1 MDAEMSDLQ
10 TFEWKRRTVSAW
22 RRINA
27 DQIGPRSSSER
38 RFQNQVAM
46 LTKGLNRPA
55 FVPAI
60 FLIVVLMWP
69 SNLLLAQV
77 TGKFDPSLV
86 DRKAFA
92 ESVSLFLTNYCADC
106 HGENGNESGVVL
118 SSIRFDLAAGH
129 DMELWNTVLRQLH
142 LEEMPPT
149 ESQQPEPHERAAVIG
164 WINSELKKSGNV
176 SDLYA
181 KLESPSFGNYVN
193 HEKLF
198 SGEITAEPFS
208 PARLWRTSPEVF
220 ENIKSN
226 YGEGAKDFRQP
237 FPLED
242 KIGIKDYA
250 NLLFAD
256 SAVVSVLLSNAA
268 SAADELIKHSPIA
281 LSDTSPSDD
290 LLASAISEHF
300 KRVVYREPLKDEI
313 GDYSELFRRTA
324 TGGGNAEAMRL
335 VLMAV
340 MLHHESVYRVEIGLG
355 EEDAHGRRMLSGTE
369 IAFAIAFALTDRPPD
384 AALLEAAEA
393 GKLNSSQAAQFQV
406 ARMLQDDSME
416 KPRILRFFQEF
427 FGYTQAH
434 KVFKDEDRSGGFSYY
449 GENYPAMYE
458 KDADFFVMNI
468 LEKDKDVFRQLLT
481 SDEYYI
487 FNRAT
492 FRNTVYDFYKKNQ
505 QQLDAGQFP
514 EAKQKELLQR
524 LKLKGWDELNVK
536 YNLHNFNKGFDGSVA
551 AIKQIVEEQYSWM
564 DTKDENVLLH
574 RMQPLYTK
582 YPMVYDLRDD
592 EQDFLLPQPYRRP
605 NRAGMLTHP
614 AWLIARSLND
624 STDPIRRGKWIREHL
639 LGGVIPDIPITVD
652 ASIPE
657 DHTKTLRERL
667 QKTEAVECWR
677 CHKKMNPLGY
687 AFEIYDDFGRY
698 RTEETLGKGD
708 TKPVDAK
715 SELVGTGEQ
724 ELDGEF
730 KDALELIHRMAE
742 SDKVRQCMI
751 RHVFR
756 YFLGRNETLSD
767 SKTLISA
774 DRAYLESGGSFN
786 ALLVSILSSDSFL
799 YRKTLEP
806 TTREFP

>member
-1 MDAEMSDLQ
+1 MSLYLKINAHPRGLQ
-10 TFEWKRRTVSAW
+10 TNTDFQS
-22 RRINA
+22 
-27 DQIGPRSSSER
+27 QIA
-38 RFQNQVAM
+38 F
-46 LTKGLNRPA
+46 LTKKLKTSVLGS
-55 FVPAI
+55 AI
-60 FLIVVLMWP
+60 ALTAALLCS
-69 SNLLLAQV
+69 SNLLFAQSDK
-77 TGKFDPSLV
+77 TTTPIFADK
-86 DRKAFA
+86 KAFDDT
-92 ESVSLFLTNYCADC
+92 VFPFLSTYCADC
-106 HGENGNESGVVL
+106 HGESSNESDVVL
-118 SSIRFDLAAGH
+118 SSISFDLASGH
-129 DMELWNTVLRQLH
+129 DMELWKTVLRQLH
-142 LEEMPPT
+142 VEEMPPT
-149 ESQQPEPHERAAVIG
+149 ESKQPEQYEKDAVMF

-198 SGEITAEPFS
+198 SGEITTEPFS
-208 PARLWRTSPEVF
+208 PARLWRTSPNVF
-220 ENIKSN
+220 ENVKSN
-226 YGEGAKDFRQP
+226 YGQGATDFRQP

-242 KIGIKDYA
+242 KVGIKDYA

-268 SAADELIKHSPIA
+268 CAADELIKHSPIA
-281 LSDTSPSDD
+281 SSDTSPTDD
-290 LLASAISEHF
+290 MLDSAISQHF
-300 KRVVYREPLKDEI
+300 RKVVGREPLREEI
-313 GDYSELFRRTA
+313 SKYSELFRKTA
-324 TGGGNAEAMRL
+324 KEGGNAEAMRL
-335 VLMAV
+335 VFMAI

-355 EEDAHGRRMLSGTE
+355 EEDSHGRRMLSGTE
-369 IAFAIAFALTDRPPD
+369 MAFAIAFALTDRPPD
-384 AALLEAAEA
+384 AALLQAAEA
-393 GKLNSSQAAQFQV
+393 GKLNSSTDAQFQV
-406 ARMLQDDSME
+406 ARMLQDDAIG

-427 FGYTQAH
+427 FGYAQAH
-434 KVFKDEDRSGGFSYY
+434 KVFKDEDRSGGFAYY

-487 FNRAT
+487 INRAT

-505 QQLDAGQFP
+505 QQLDAGEYP
-514 EAKQKELLQR
+514 ESKQQELLQR
-524 LKLKGWDELNVK
+524 LNLKGWHELNEK

-551 AIKQIVEEQYSWM
+551 AIKQIVDEQYSWM

-574 RMQPLYTK
+574 RMQALFGK

-605 NRAGMLTHP
+605 HRAGILTHP
-614 AWLIARSLND
+614 AWLIAHSLND
-624 STDPIRRGKWIREHL
+624 STDPIRRGKWVREHL

-657 DHTKTLRERL
+657 DHNKTLRERL
-667 QKTEAVECWR
+667 QKTEKAECWR
-677 CHKKMNPLGY
+677 CHRKMNPLGY

-698 RTEETLGKGD
+698 RTEESLDKGE
-708 TKPVDAK
+708 TKPVDAR
-715 SELVGTGEQ
+715 SELTDTGEQ

-730 KDALELIHRMAE
+730 KDALELIARLAE
-742 SDKVRQCMI
+742 SGKVRQCMI

-756 YFLGRNETLSD
+756 YFMGRNELLSD

-774 DRAYLESGGSFN
+774 DRAYLESGGSFK
-786 ALLVSILSSDSFL
+786 ALLISLLSSDSFL

-806 TTREFP
+806 TLR

>member
-1 MDAEMSDLQ
+1 MSLYLKINAHPRGLQ
-10 TFEWKRRTVSAW
+10 TNTDFQS
-22 RRINA
+22 
-27 DQIGPRSSSER
+27 QIA
-38 RFQNQVAM
+38 F
-46 LTKGLNRPA
+46 LTKKLKTSVLGS
-55 FVPAI
+55 AI
-60 FLIVVLMWP
+60 ALTAALLCS
-69 SNLLLAQV
+69 SNLLFAQSDK
-77 TGKFDPSLV
+77 TTTPIFADK
-86 DRKAFA
+86 KAFDDT
-92 ESVSLFLTNYCADC
+92 VFPFLSTYCADC
-106 HGENGNESGVVL
+106 HGESSNESDVVL
-118 SSIRFDLAAGH
+118 SSISFDLASGH
-129 DMELWNTVLRQLH
+129 DMELWKTVLRQLH
-142 LEEMPPT
+142 VEEMPPT
-149 ESQQPEPHERAAVIG
+149 ESKQPEQYEKDAVMF

-198 SGEITAEPFS
+198 SGEITTEPFS
-208 PARLWRTSPEVF
+208 PARLWRTSPNVF
-220 ENIKSN
+220 ENVKSN
-226 YGEGAKDFRQP
+226 YGQGATDFRQP

-242 KIGIKDYA
+242 KVGIKDYA

-268 SAADELIKHSPIA
+268 CAADELIKHSPIA
-281 LSDTSPSDD
+281 SSDTSPTDD
-290 LLASAISEHF
+290 MLDSAISQHF
-300 KRVVYREPLKDEI
+300 RKVVGREPLREEI
-313 GDYSELFRRTA
+313 SKYSELFRKTA
-324 TGGGNAEAMRL
+324 KEGSNAEAMRL
-335 VLMAV
+335 VFMAI

-355 EEDAHGRRMLSGTE
+355 EEDSHGRRMLSGTE
-369 IAFAIAFALTDRPPD
+369 MAFAIAFALTDRPPD
-384 AALLEAAEA
+384 AALLQAAEA
-393 GKLNSSQAAQFQV
+393 GKLNSSTDAQFQV
-406 ARMLQDDSME
+406 ARMLQDDAIG

-427 FGYTQAH
+427 FGYAQAH
-434 KVFKDEDRSGGFSYY
+434 KVFKDEDRSGGFAYY

-487 FNRAT
+487 INRAT

-505 QQLDAGQFP
+505 QQLDAGEYP
-514 EAKQKELLQR
+514 ESKQQELLQR
-524 LKLKGWDELNVK
+524 LNLKGWHELNEK

-551 AIKQIVEEQYSWM
+551 AIKQIVDEQYSWM

-574 RMQPLYTK
+574 RMQALFGK

-605 NRAGMLTHP
+605 HRAGILTHP
-614 AWLIARSLND
+614 AWLIAHSLND
-624 STDPIRRGKWIREHL
+624 STDPIRRGKWVREHL

-657 DHTKTLRERL
+657 DHNKTLRERL
-667 QKTEAVECWR
+667 QKTEKAECWR
-677 CHKKMNPLGY
+677 CHRKMNPLGY

-698 RTEETLGKGD
+698 RTEESLDKGE
-708 TKPVDAK
+708 TKPVDAR
-715 SELVGTGEQ
+715 SELTDTGEQ

-730 KDALELIHRMAE
+730 KDALELIARLAE
-742 SDKVRQCMI
+742 SGKVRQCMI

-756 YFLGRNETLSD
+756 YFMGRNELLSD

-774 DRAYLESGGSFN
+774 DRAYLESGGSFK
-786 ALLVSILSSDSFL
+786 ALLISLLSSDSFL

-806 TTREFP
+806 TLR

>member
-1 MDAEMSDLQ
+1 MSD
-10 TFEWKRRTVSAW
+10 
-22 RRINA
+22 RRINIPLVA
-27 DQIGPRSSSER
+27 STIALTAFWLCSSNS
-38 RFQNQVAM
+38 
-46 LTKGLNRPA
+46 
-55 FVPAI
+55 
-60 FLIVVLMWP
+60 
-69 SNLLLAQV
+69 LLAQADKTSNPNV
-77 TGKFDPSLV
+77 ANK
-86 DRKAFA
+86 KAFD
-92 ESVSLFLTNYCADC
+92 ETITPFLTKYCADC

-118 SSIRFDLAAGH
+118 SSISFDLAAGH

-149 ESQQPEPHERAAVIG
+149 ESQQPEPHERDAVML
-164 WINSELKKSGNV
+164 WINAELKKSGNV
-176 SDLYA
+176 SDLYS
-181 KLESPSFGNYVN
+181 KLERPSFGNYVN

-237 FPLED
+237 FSLED
-242 KIGIKDYA
+242 KVGIKDYA

-281 LSDTSPSDD
+281 SSDTTPSDD
-290 LLASAISEHF
+290 ILASAVSEHF
-300 KRVVYREPLKDEI
+300 RRVVYREPLKDEI
-313 GDYSELFRRTA
+313 SKYLELFRKTA
-324 TGGGNAEAMRL
+324 TEGGNAEAMRL
-335 VLMAV
+335 VFMAV

-384 AALLEAAEA
+384 VALLQAAEA
-393 GKLNSSQAAQFQV
+393 GKLNSSKDAQFQV
-406 ARMLQDDSME
+406 ARMLQDDAIE

-434 KVFKDEDRSGGFSYY
+434 KVFKDEDRSGGFAYY

-468 LEKDKDVFRQLLT
+468 LEKDQDVFRQLLT
-481 SDEYYI
+481 SNEYYI

-492 FRNTVYDFYKKNQ
+492 FRNTVYDFYKQNQ

-524 LKLKGWDELNVK
+524 LKLKGWHELNVK

-551 AIKQIVEEQYSWM
+551 AIRQIVDEQYSWM
-564 DTKDENVLLH
+564 ETNDENVLLH
-574 RMQPLYTK
+574 RMQPLYAK

-605 NRAGMLTHP
+605 HRAGMLTHP

-624 STDPIRRGKWIREHL
+624 STDPIRRGKWVREHL

-657 DHTKTLRERL
+657 DHSKTLRERL
-667 QKTEAVECWR
+667 QKTESTECWR

-698 RTEETLGKGD
+698 RTEERLGKRD
-708 TKPVDAK
+708 TKPVHAK
-715 SELVGTGEQ
+715 GELVGTGEKG
-724 ELDGEF
+724 LDGEF
-730 KDALELIHRMAE
+730 EDALELIHRMAE

-756 YFLGRNETLSD
+756 YFMGRNEMLSD
-767 SKTLISA
+767 SKTLIAA
-774 DRAYLESGGSFN
+774 DLAYVESGGSFK

-806 TTREFP
+806 TTRNAP